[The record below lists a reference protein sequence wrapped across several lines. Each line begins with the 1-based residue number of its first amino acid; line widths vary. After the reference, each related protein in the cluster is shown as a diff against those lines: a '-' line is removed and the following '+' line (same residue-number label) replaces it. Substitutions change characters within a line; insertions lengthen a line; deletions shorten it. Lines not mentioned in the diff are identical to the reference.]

1 MRPLGES
8 ADQEDMMDAK
18 KAAQLDRAAR
28 LTLDTVEL
36 RKAQD
41 RLNRERLRRF
51 SEEEWATRPADVV
64 TPGVGSDYD
73 RVAALRVKHILHVPA
88 PAADGDDAD
97 MIDQD

>member
-1 MRPLGES
+1 
-8 ADQEDMMDAK
+8 
-18 KAAQLDRAAR
+18 
-28 LTLDTVEL
+28 
-36 RKAQD
+36 
-41 RLNRERLRRF
+41 
-51 SEEEWATRPADVV
+51 VV